1 MNIIAAYLVFVL
13 AGLLASIAGIVFYPA
28 ESGMLIAAGWLF
40 GFLRI

>member
-13 AGLLASIAGIVFYPA
+13 TGLMVSLAGIVSYPA